1 MKFNSTSKKPT
12 PKVRQETASE
22 RIERIT
28 YEYDDNN
35 KKPDHMN
42 NPNIVTYENWGKRPK
57 AFKHEDKSTYPSD
70 MDQRQKMNT
79 WDMLVESAK
88 MDPKDENSKDTKR
101 MLMKQYYNKDQK
113 KYMNDSEL
121 KLIGKHKSQLE
132 TPKPI
137 IENPKL
143 SFVPLLKP
151 VRTPE
156 PEVSMEE
163 IIKQKSG
170 IEPGISED
178 LLRLNADIAKNIE
191 YVLGEKEE
199 SQESENEK
207 KQFNKEET
215 YD

>member
-101 MLMKQYYNKDQK
+101 MLMKQYYNKDQRG
-113 KYMNDSEL
+113 YMNDSEL

-132 TPKPI
+132 KAKPIINISSFEPLLRPVPTPTPKPEI
-137 IENPKL
+137 
-143 SFVPLLKP
+143 SVD
-151 VRTPE
+151 
-156 PEVSMEE
+156 E

-170 IEPGISED
+170 ITPGISED

>member
-1 MKFNSTSKKPT
+1 
-12 PKVRQETASE
+12 
-22 RIERIT
+22 
-28 YEYDDNN
+28 
-35 KKPDHMN
+35 
-42 NPNIVTYENWGKRPK
+42 
-57 AFKHEDKSTYPSD
+57 